1 MNTLSDSPSN
11 NRLWYGL
18 ALCILVAAAGFG
30 VLVSSGWL
38 GTKRPILAAG
48 LTPTLA
54 QQFLPIDDAA
64 RPAAP
69 LSSKELSNPT
79 YPGAPA
85 PGSAYFRTQTFA
97 ELEGGEMSSPGTQAA
112 RDLLVRTK
120 KGDVDAA
127 EAMYSGMAKKSF
139 DEYQRAVFLNTIANI
154 QKRDPRLLENTRFVR
169 FYDGRKKHALEYG
182 IVLSGVTMQQISEAQ
197 MGPAGLFGLLGQRS
211 PKTENIASLEVTRIL
226 EAPNT
231 YAFDTDL
238 YNLKSEPEKHVAET
252 NFNDSM
258 SAATHPA
265 DVARALRLRGIMSG
279 VRTR

>member
-1 MNTLSDSPSN
+1 MKPLSDSPN
-11 NRLWYGL
+11 KLWYGL
-18 ALCILVAAAGFG
+18 ALGILIVATGLG
-30 VLVSSGWL
+30 VVVRSGWFGPERL
-38 GTKRPILAAG
+38 VLAAG
-48 LTPTLA
+48 STQTFPRQPSA
-54 QQFLPIDDAA
+54 IDDIAK
-64 RPAAP
+64 PAAT
-69 LSSKELSNPT
+69 LSSKELYNPT
-79 YPGAPA
+79 YPEAPS
-85 PGSAYFRTQTFA
+85 PGSAYFLTQTFA
-97 ELEGGEMSSPGTQAA
+97 ELDGGETSSPGTRAA

-120 KGDVDAA
+120 KGDVAAA
-127 EAMYSGMAKKSF
+127 EALYNGLAKKGF

-154 QKRDPRLLENTRFVR
+154 EKRDPRLLENTRFVR

-182 IVLSGVTMQQISEAQ
+182 IVLSGVTTQKLSDAK
-197 MGPAGLFGLLGQRS
+197 MGPAGLLGLLGQRS